1 MLRITQASA
10 LHEWER
16 LREDPWDLAMISLV
30 PMLTVLLLW
39 WIFSAGLPGKL
50 PIGLLDQDH
59 SALSRQAARLLQA
72 SPGLDITRTLAS
84 EHDAEQALRGG
95 EIEAYVQ
102 IPPDFARQVTTQRPT
117 RVVLVHN
124 AQRSM
129 PSGSVQRDVR
139 AAIGALSAGI
149 ELEAR
154 MRRGQSPAQAHAA
167 LAPLR
172 LDATGLFNVSAN
184 YQVFLATTLMPALLH
199 ILAMTA
205 GAWAMGRKLRDR
217 SLDVWLRDA
226 IGEPVGAL
234 PCWSALLA
242 AILGKVIWPMLGMM
256 AAASV
261 AFTLMTTRLH
271 AEPAAWV
278 VTWTGLLLLVLLSVA
293 LGALAASLTL
303 SLRMALS
310 MTGFITAP
318 AFAFSGVGYPILAM
332 PPGAQL
338 WAKALPLTH
347 YLQLQVR
354 MLEMQAPLTLAWWPL
369 AGLAGGTLA
378 TLALSALAL
387 RRAQALPER
396 WGAR

>member
-1 MLRITQASA
+1 MLRIAQASA

-205 GAWAMGRKLRDR
+205 GAWTMGRKLRDR

>member
-1 MLRITQASA
+1 MLRIARASA

-50 PIGLLDQDH
+50 PIGLLDQDR

-72 SPGLDITRTLAS
+72 SPGLDITRPLAS
-84 EHDAEQALRGG
+84 EREAEQALRSGR
-95 EIEAYVQ
+95 IEAYVQ
-102 IPPDFARQVTTQRPT
+102 IPTDFARLVASARPT

-129 PSGSVQRDVR
+129 PSGAVQRDVR
-139 AAIGALSAGI
+139 AAIGALSADI

-154 MRRGQSPAQAHAA
+154 MRRGQSPAQAEQA

-172 LDATGLFNVSAN
+172 LDAAGLFNISAN

-217 SLDVWLRDA
+217 SLDAWLRDA
-226 IGEPVGAL
+226 IGASFDAP
-234 PCWSALLA
+234 PRWSELLA
-242 AILGKVIWPMLGMM
+242 AILGKVVWPMLGMM

-261 AFTLMTTRLH
+261 AFTLMTTRLQ
-271 AEPAAWV
+271 AAPGAWV
-278 VTWTGLLLLVLLSVA
+278 ATWSGLLLLVLLSVA

-318 AFAFSGVGYPILAM
+318 AFAFSGVGYPVLAM

-338 WAKALPLTH
+338 WANALPLTH

-354 MLEMQAPLTLAWWPL
+354 MLEMQAPLTLAVWPL
-369 AGLAGGTLA
+369 AGLALGTLA
-378 TLALSALAL
+378 TLALAALAL